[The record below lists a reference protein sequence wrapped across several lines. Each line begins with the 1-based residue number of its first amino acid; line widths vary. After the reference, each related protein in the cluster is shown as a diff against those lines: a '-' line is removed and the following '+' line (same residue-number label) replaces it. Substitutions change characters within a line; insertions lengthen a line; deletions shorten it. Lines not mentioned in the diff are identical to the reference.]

1 MKTAAIILYVI
12 QAIAILCAVITGQEF
27 IDFSSGPALFETI
40 GFFSPAILGAI
51 LEMIANNKKQKAGGQ
66 TIPVRTQAI
75 QTLPPLLTLL
85 QPKPLQRH
93 RKPQRLRR
101 CKKPQ
106 GRIQKPLRPQQS
118 ASPLSTLP
126 FSTTPNAERN
136 KTPKTFSASP
146 AVQRSD
152 NNGSRTNPYCLSA
165 KAQRLAQSALSK
177 YPYQQPP
184 KARQRGPFFFRISQL
199 FLDVHCG
206 THIQAAICVL
216 FKPSRGHSYRGRH
229 IQANKLLVMQ
239 LTFVLSYLLVVVE
252 ERGRPP
258 YRPLASCHPAVLRR
272 RPCISPV
279 DISQHSSL
287 QDSNTT
293 MVPSL
298 SIR

>member
-1 MKTAAIILYVI
+1 MPARYRPFRSVLSQMRNETKRRKRFLHRLRFKDRTITAAEPTPTVY
-12 QAIAILCAVITGQEF
+12 
-27 IDFSSGPALFETI
+27 
-40 GFFSPAILGAI
+40 
-51 LEMIANNKKQKAGGQ
+51 
-66 TIPVRTQAI
+66 
-75 QTLPPLLTLL
+75 
-85 QPKPLQRH
+85 
-93 RKPQRLRR
+93 PQR
-101 CKKPQ
+101 
-106 GRIQKPLRPQQS
+106 
-118 ASPLSTLP
+118 
-126 FSTTPNAERN
+126 
-136 KTPKTFSASP
+136 
-146 AVQRSD
+146 RS
-152 NNGSRTNPYCLSA
+152 GSR
-165 KAQRLAQSALSK
+165 KAHLANTHTSNHQRLANAGLFS
-177 YPYQQPP
+177 
-184 KARQRGPFFFRISQL
+184 FVFRNYY
-199 FLDVHCG
+199 LDVHCG

-293 MVPSL
+293 MAPSL